1 MGNVVTVDFRQ
12 DTIFAVERDDG
23 VFVAVKPMCESLGLN
38 WASQFV
44 RLKED
49 PILSEGIATVT
60 IPSVGGAQE
69 TTVLKLELVNG
80 WLFKI
85 DTRRVKDEETRAKL
99 LVYQRECF
107 GVLFEHFYG
116 KRRMEALAENPE
128 HRPFPD
134 WPMEEMRT
142 KRGVVDLYRLTYGPL
157 AAQWISPQVG
167 FPTPP
172 IETVD
177 VGRQPSLFSLIPRE
191 DREAA

>member
-23 VFVAVKPMCESLGLN
+23 VFVAIKPICESLGLN
-38 WASQFV
+38 WSSQLQ

-49 PILSEGIATVT
+49 PILSEGMATVT

-80 WLFKI
+80 WLFKV
-85 DTRRVKDEETRAKL
+85 DSRRVKDEETRQKVL
-99 LVYQRECF
+99 TYQRECF
-107 GVLFEHFYG
+107 NVLFAHFYG
-116 KRRMEALAENPE
+116 KRRVEGADSPE

-142 KRGVVDLYRLTYGPL
+142 KRSVVDLYRLTYGPL

-167 FPTPP
+167 FPVPP
-172 IETVD
+172 VETVEI
-177 VGRQPSLFSLIPRE
+177 GRQGSFNFPPRE
-191 DREAA
+191 EREAA